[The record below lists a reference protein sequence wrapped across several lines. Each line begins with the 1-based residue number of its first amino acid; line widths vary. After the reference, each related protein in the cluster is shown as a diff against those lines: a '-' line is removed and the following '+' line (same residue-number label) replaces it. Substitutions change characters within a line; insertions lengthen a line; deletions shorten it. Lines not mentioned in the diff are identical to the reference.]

1 MKRGAS
7 SIEVKKLNRNRVF
20 RYLNSRDR
28 ASMPDIAAA
37 LGMSR
42 PTVLQIVREL
52 KESQIVREVG
62 EFSSTGG
69 RRAKA
74 IAAVQDACYTV
85 GLDITHGH
93 ISLVLTDLSEK
104 ILEHERVRELFSYS
118 DGYFCRIGDLL
129 EDFLER
135 SQAPREKVIGAGISV
150 PGIVDRCGCLVY
162 SHALGLDH
170 VDGKGFSK
178 YIPYP
183 CIMLNDA
190 NAAAV
195 AECSNTDLSR
205 SVLYL
210 LLSNSVGGAVVFHQD
225 TPAQMSWSVQ
235 DGAFRNIYIGADC
248 RAGEFGHMVIHP
260 EGETCYCGKKG
271 CVDAYCS
278 ASRLTDLAGVD
289 LPGFFRGLENG
300 NVRFRE
306 VWERYLDDLAIAV
319 DNLRM
324 CFDGDVVLGGYV
336 GSYMEPYIEAFRL
349 KCAGRNIFGHGGDY
363 VRACKYRVEA
373 SALGA
378 AIYRIEQYIDRI

>member
-1 MKRGAS
+1 
-7 SIEVKKLNRNRVF
+7 
-20 RYLNSRDR
+20 
-28 ASMPDIAAA
+28 
-37 LGMSR
+37 
-42 PTVLQIVREL
+42 
-52 KESQIVREVG
+52 
-62 EFSSTGG
+62 
-69 RRAKA
+69 
-74 IAAVQDACYTV
+74 
-85 GLDITHGH
+85 
-93 ISLVLTDLSEK
+93 
-104 ILEHERVRELFSYS
+104 
-118 DGYFCRIGDLL
+118 
-129 EDFLER
+129 
-135 SQAPREKVIGAGISV
+135 
-150 PGIVDRCGCLVY
+150 
-162 SHALGLDH
+162 
-170 VDGKGFSK
+170 
-178 YIPYP
+178 
-183 CIMLNDA
+183 
-190 NAAAV
+190 
-195 AECSNTDLSR
+195 
-205 SVLYL
+205 
-210 LLSNSVGGAVVFHQD
+210 
-225 TPAQMSWSVQ
+225 MSWSVQ
-235 DGAFRNIYIGADC
+235 DGAFRNIYIGAEC

-289 LPGFFRGLENG
+289 LPGFFRELENG